1 MKNLRI
7 LVGAFVATA
16 ALAATP
22 AFAGDGGSTD
32 PEPVTANVYFEEGD
46 CDGLPTIDVES
57 QEGVIY
63 TLNGEVLP
71 ITEFTVPYGTSGVVI
86 ATAEEGYVIVG
97 QSEFP
102 FDFTF
107 DEETCGG
114 DTTGGDTGGD
124 TTGGDTTGGD
134 TTGGDTGG
142 DTGGTTGGGT
152 TGGGTTGGGTTGTG
166 GVSPGGGGATGGA
179 TGGTTGG
186 GPGTQT
192 GGELPFTGLPVWIP
206 LLAAAALL
214 SGGALLLRRKRD
226 EQS

>member
-1 MKNLRI
+1 LGKLLI
-7 LVGAFVATA
+7 LVGACVATA

-22 AFAGDGGSTD
+22 ALAQGGD
-32 PEPVTANVYFEEGD
+32 PEPVTANVYFEDGD

-71 ITEFTVPYGTSGVVI
+71 ITKFTVPYGTSGTVI
-86 ATAEEGYVIVG
+86 ATAEEGFVIVG
-97 QSEFP
+97 PSEFP

-114 DTTGGDTGGD
+114 DTTGGDT
-124 TTGGDTTGGD
+124 TGGDTTGGD
-134 TTGGDTGG
+134 TTGGTTGG
-142 DTGGTTGGGT
+142 DTTGGTTGGGT
-152 TGGGTTGGGTTGTG
+152 TGGPTG
-166 GVSPGGGGATGGA
+166 GVSPGGTGGFSG

-186 GPGTQT
+186 TTGGVAGAQT
-192 GGELPFTGLPVWIP
+192 SGELPFTGLPVWVP

-214 SGGALLLRRKRD
+214 SGGALLLRRRRD
-226 EQS
+226 ES